1 MDVVPRPDYTDG
13 WAAFNVAT
21 GGVVEPVLLYEGARL
36 LECDKHHR
44 TLCGLNG
51 TTMKFGA
58 KAPGRGLE
66 GHCLPRP
73 DQCLARHRHR
83 GQHSHSRVH
92 PRPASP
98 HGRRHMGP
106 GIRYEVM
113 ATLRPGR
120 LALLCDAGETCIQP
134 GIGRLNPQVPR
145 LMDQGVHGT
154 HNVCLLCAADED
166 GPARLDRHAWWRPAR
181 ALSCAAAARFLSF
194 PAGCGAGRFLAPPSE
209 RRIR

>member
-120 LALLCDAGETCIQP
+120 LALLC
-134 GIGRLNPQVPR
+134 
-145 LMDQGVHGT
+145 
-154 HNVCLLCAADED
+154 AADED

-209 RRIR
+209 RRI